1 MTSTDTS
8 LQEIK
13 ALARVIDRV
22 DYYRLLKLDPAANA
36 DALRTAYHD
45 ARRRFHPDAYLGQS
59 DDVRNAVDLIARR
72 ITEGYMVL
80 RDRTRRAAYDSALSS
95 GQVRY
100 NAELEQEKKVE
111 ADAARG
117 TTTNGKRYYK
127 LHVDAER
134 AGDLVKA
141 HANLKTAL
149 TFEPK
154 NAAFKAKL
162 EALDAQIKAQR
173 KKDPPGYKIGS

>member
-1 MTSTDTS
+1 VTASESS

-22 DYYRLLKLDPAANA
+22 DYYRLLKLEPGANS
-36 DALRTAYHD
+36 DAVRNAYHD
-45 ARRRFHPDAYLGQS
+45 ARKRFHPDAYLAQS
-59 DDVRNAVDLIARR
+59 EDVRDAVDVIARR

-95 GQVRY
+95 GQLRY
-100 NAELEQEKKVE
+100 NPELEEEKRTE

-117 TTTNGKRYYK
+117 TTPNGKRYFG
-127 LHVDAER
+127 LHLEAER
-134 AGDLVKA
+134 AGDVVKA
-141 HANLKTAL
+141 HAHLKTAL

-154 NAAFKAKL
+154 NTAMRAKL
-162 EALDAQIKAQR
+162 DALDAQLKQLR
-173 KKDPPGYKIGS
+173 KKTGHTIV

>member
-1 MTSTDTS
+1 MPSTDAS

-22 DYYRLLKLDPAANA
+22 DYYRLLKLEPNA
-36 DALRTAYHD
+36 TSEALRDAYHD
-45 ARRRFHPDAYLGQS
+45 ARRRFHPDAYIAQAE
-59 DDVRNAVDLIARR
+59 DVRNAVDVIARR
-72 ITEGYMVL
+72 ITEGYLVL
-80 RDRTRRAAYDSALSS
+80 KDRTRRAAYDSALSS

-100 NAELEQEKKVE
+100 NPELEQEKRTE

-117 TTTNGKRYYK
+117 TTPNGKRYFG
-127 LHVDAER
+127 LHLEAER

-141 HANLKTAL
+141 HAHLKTAV

-154 NAAFKAKL
+154 NSALRAKLDALEAQLKALRKKAK
-162 EALDAQIKAQR
+162 Q
-173 KKDPPGYKIGS
+173 PS